1 MQRPLSQHLC
11 HNLVTYQ
18 HSSSDF
24 ERKNELGIGKSW
36 QHSTFVINCMNFVL
50 RIMVLLY
57 NHLKLLKYKKYGK
70 NYVQMYVLQ
79 ELLLLMLGPAIST
92 MVCVAF
98 FFFFFSQS
106 AFFWPWDLN
115 KKQEYHC
122 VLEMEKIVQ
131 FYFFKRTNYLLALIS

>member
-1 MQRPLSQHLC
+1 MYNTIKSCKGLC
-11 HNLVTYQ
+11 HSICAITSSHNNI
-18 HSSSDF
+18 HSSSSSDF
-24 ERKNELGIGKSW
+24 EREKWIRYNSW

-50 RIMVLLY
+50 RILGLLFC
-57 NHLKLLKYKKYGK
+57 KTIDFGRFGPPTTKKYHIQSFKIVEIWQKYGK

-106 AFFWPWDLN
+106 AFF
-115 KKQEYHC
+115 
-122 VLEMEKIVQ
+122 
-131 FYFFKRTNYLLALIS
+131 LALRSQ